1 MMMNYPRLLWRSL
14 VVASRIIAQTAI
26 SIWKD
31 ALSTLM
37 LRLTRM
43 KVVTRI
49 LDGLKKCQND

>member
-1 MMMNYPRLLWRSL
+1 MNYLKLLWRSF

-31 ALSTLM
+31 AVSTLM
-37 LRLTRM
+37 LRLKRI

-49 LDGLKKCQND
+49 FDGLKKCQND